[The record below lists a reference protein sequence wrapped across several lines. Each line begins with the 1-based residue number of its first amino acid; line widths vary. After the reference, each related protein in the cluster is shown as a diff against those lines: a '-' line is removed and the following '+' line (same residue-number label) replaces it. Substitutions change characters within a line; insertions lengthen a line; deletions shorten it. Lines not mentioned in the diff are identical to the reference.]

1 MLRSSNFQKEM
12 TQHFL
17 IKHLSPIDIFLLSL
31 AFSSL
36 LSCYPLPCSTS
47 LHLTL
52 TVSPSQYFFL
62 PFLSLFSL
70 LPLSRDLVP
79 RSTRQCIVHTH
90 FYPDMPSASCSIPRV
105 RASQETTSKRNGQK
119 NHIQIGQN
127 RLDYM
132 RIMFNFNIVSK
143 HIKSFQITIKETHT
157 KINVT

>member
-1 MLRSSNFQKEM
+1 MLRSSDFQKEM

-36 LSCYPLPCSTS
+36 LSCYPLPYSTS

-52 TVSPSQYFFL
+52 TVSHYL
-62 PFLSLFSL
+62 PLNTFLSLFSL

-79 RSTRQCIVHTH
+79 RSTRQCIVHRH

-143 HIKSFQITIKETHT
+143 HIKSSQITIKE
-157 KINVT
+157 K